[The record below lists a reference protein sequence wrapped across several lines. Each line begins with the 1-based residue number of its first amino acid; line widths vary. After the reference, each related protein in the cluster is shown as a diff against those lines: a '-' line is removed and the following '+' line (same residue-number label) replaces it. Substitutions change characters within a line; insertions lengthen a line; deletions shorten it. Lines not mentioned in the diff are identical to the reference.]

1 MARPDR
7 KEHREL
13 WGRRLTTWTNSEL
26 TAARLLA
33 DGGTLSYAAELVD
46 ELRADSRV
54 QGVLPQRV
62 NGLLGLELEFEASGD
77 GRRRGRAVRALEA
90 DEDWWQIAPEHE
102 LADLQTWGLLLGVG
116 LAELVWTTNERGRV
130 IPRLKCWDPRW
141 LRWDWQ
147 QRRWMLR
154 TDDEGEIE
162 IAPGGG
168 KWVVYTPY
176 GTSRPWSKGLWRGLA
191 KWWLLKGFS
200 LTDWA
205 RHSEMHG
212 SPIRVGVAPEGS
224 QPEDREHF
232 ADDLASLG
240 SDTSIVAPPG
250 YELRL
255 LEATAKT
262 WEQFPKQIETA
273 NAELSILLVGQNL
286 TSEVQGGSFAAA
298 KIHQNIRDDL
308 IRFDAEA
315 LATCL
320 HDQVL
325 TWWAE
330 FNFGDAGLAPWPQWD
345 TKPPPPPAPA
355 APSGQA
361 ASSAPMNSS
370 DPAEDGED
378 GEDTTDDDPGT

>member
-1 MARPDR
+1 MRPDKR
-7 KEHREL
+7 EHREQH
-13 WGRRLTTWTNSEL
+13 GRSLIEWTNAEL
-26 TAARLLA
+26 RVARLLA

-54 QGVLPQRV
+54 AGVLPQRV
-62 NGLLGLELEFEASGD
+62 NGLLGLPLSFEASGD

-116 LAELVWTTNERGRV
+116 LAELVWTTNERGRA

-141 LRWDWQ
+141 LRWEWST
-147 QRRWMLR
+147 RRWLLR
-154 TDDEGEIE
+154 TQDEETEI
-162 IAPGGG
+162 IPGGG
-168 KWVVYTPY
+168 KWLLYTPY
-176 GTSRPWSKGLWRGLA
+176 GASRPWSKGLWRALA
-191 KWWLLKGFS
+191 KWWLLKSFG
-200 LTDWA
+200 LEDWA
-205 RHSEMHG
+205 RHGEMHG

-224 QPEDREHF
+224 QAEDREAF
-232 ADDLASLG
+232 AADLAEIG
-240 SDTSIVAPPG
+240 RDTSIVPPPG
-250 YELRL
+250 YRLEL
-255 LEATAKT
+255 LEAGAKT

-286 TSEVQGGSFAAA
+286 TSDVQGGSFAAA
-298 KIHQNIRDDL
+298 KIHQNVRDDL

-315 LATCL
+315 LSTAL

-330 FNFGDAGLAPWPQWD
+330 FNFGDARLAPWPSWD
-345 TKPPPPPAPA
+345 TKPPAPT
-355 APSGQA
+355 SS
-361 ASSAPMNSS
+361 ASSTPTNPS

-378 GEDTTDDDPGT
+378 EDTTDANPGT

>member
-7 KEHREL
+7 KEHREQ
-13 WGRRLTTWTNSEL
+13 WGRRLTTWTNTEL

-54 QGVLPQRV
+54 AGVLPQRV
-62 NGLLGLELEFEASGD
+62 NGLLGLPLTFEASGD

-116 LAELVWTTNERGRV
+116 LAELVWGTNERGRA
-130 IPRLKCWDPRW
+130 IPRLKCWDPRA
-141 LRWDWQ
+141 LRFEWTT
-147 QRRWMLR
+147 RRWLLR
-154 TDDEGEIE
+154 TADEEIE
-162 IAPGGG
+162 ILPGVG
-168 KWVVYTPY
+168 KWVLYTPY
-176 GTSRPWSKGLWRGLA
+176 GASRPWAKGLWRALA
-191 KWWLLKGFS
+191 KWWLLKGFA

-224 QPEDREHF
+224 QPEDRDNF

-240 SDTSIVAPPG
+240 SDTSLVAPPG
-250 YELRL
+250 YETKL
-255 LEATAKT
+255 LEAVAKT
-262 WEQFPKQIETA
+262 WEMFPKQIETA

-286 TSEVQGGSFAAA
+286 TSDVQGGSFAAA
-298 KIHQNIRDDL
+298 KIHQNVRDDL

-315 LATCL
+315 LSTAL
-320 HDQVL
+320 NEQVL

-330 FNFGDAGLAPWPQWD
+330 FNFGDARLAPWPSWD
-345 TKPPPPPAPA
+345 TKPPAPPMAPT
-355 APSGQA
+355 SS
-361 ASSAPMNSS
+361 ASSTPTNST
-370 DPAEDGED
+370 DPAEDAED
-378 GEDTTDDDPGT
+378 EDTTDANPGT